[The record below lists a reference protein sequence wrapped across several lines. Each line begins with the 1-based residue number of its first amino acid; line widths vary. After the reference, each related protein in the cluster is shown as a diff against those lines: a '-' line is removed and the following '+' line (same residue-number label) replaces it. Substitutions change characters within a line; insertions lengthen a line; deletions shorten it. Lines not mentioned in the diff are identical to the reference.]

1 MMQII
6 QIEIET
12 NLLEKTIECCDKEVK
27 KLLK

>member
-1 MMQII
+1 M
-6 QIEIET
+6 EILKLEIDI